1 MSLRRFSTALPLLL
15 LPAAGFTLPE
25 EFPAAAPARVVVQN
39 DTYSSLLISIMDEAG
54 RESSL
59 GQAPPE
65 FSNTLLIREPLPE
78 GAVRF
83 LARLVGETDVLY
95 RSAPVRLR
103 PGARLV
109 WRLPE
114 NRLEQ

>member
-1 MSLRRFSTALPLLL
+1 MSLRRLPLALPI
-15 LPAAGFTLPE
+15 LPFLAAGTILAGTRPE
-25 EFPAAAPARVVVQN
+25 PARVVVQN
-39 DTYSSLLISIMDEAG
+39 GTYSSLQISVADEAG

-65 FSNTLLIREPLPE
+65 FTNTLLIREPLPE

-83 LARLVGETDVLY
+83 IARLVGESEVLY
-95 RSAPVRLR
+95 RSNPVRLS

-114 NRLEQ
+114 NQLER

>member
-1 MSLRRFSTALPLLL
+1 MSLRRFSPVLPFLLFV
-15 LPAAGFTLPE
+15 AAGITPVRTFPE
-25 EFPAAAPARVVVQN
+25 PARVVVQN
-39 DTYSSLLISIMDEAG
+39 GTYSSLQISVADETG

-65 FSNTLLIREPLPE
+65 FTNTLLIREPLPQ
-78 GAVRF
+78 GTVR
-83 LARLVGETDVLY
+83 LIARLVGESEVLY
-95 RSAPVRLR
+95 RSTPVRLS

-114 NRLEQ
+114 NQLER